1 MHGGRQMT
9 LKTTLVALALT
20 LSPGLALAQGCPH
33 DRSLQEASISCAE
46 GTTLDAVTGKC
57 LPVSS

>member
-1 MHGGRQMT
+1 MT

-20 LSPGLALAQGCPH
+20 LSPGLALAQDCPH
-33 DRSLQEASISCAE
+33 DRSYQDAAVSCAL
-46 GTTLDAVTGKC
+46 GTVLDAATGKC

>member
-1 MHGGRQMT
+1 MT
-9 LKTTLVALALT
+9 LKTMLVALALT

-33 DRSLQEASISCAE
+33 DRQQEASVSCAQ
-46 GTTLDAVTGKC
+46 GTTLDAATGKC

>member
-1 MHGGRQMT
+1 MT

-20 LSPGLALAQGCPH
+20 IAPSLALAQGCPH
-33 DRSLQEASISCAE
+33 DQIRDASISCAQ
-46 GTTLDAVTGKC
+46 GTVLDAATGKC

>member
-1 MHGGRQMT
+1 MT

-20 LSPGLALAQGCPH
+20 LAPGLALAEGCPH
-33 DRSLQEASISCAE
+33 DDSYQDAAISCAQ
-46 GTTLDAVTGKC
+46 GTTLDAATGKC

>member
-1 MHGGRQMT
+1 MT

-20 LSPGLALAQGCPH
+20 LAPGLALAQQGCPH
-33 DRSLQEASISCAE
+33 DRSYEDAAVSCAL
-46 GTTLDAVTGKC
+46 GTVLDTATGKC

>member
-1 MHGGRQMT
+1 MT

-20 LSPGLALAQGCPH
+20 LSPGLALAQGCAH
-33 DRSLQEASISCAE
+33 DRSFEDASISCAQ
-46 GTTLDAVTGKC
+46 GTTLDAATGKC